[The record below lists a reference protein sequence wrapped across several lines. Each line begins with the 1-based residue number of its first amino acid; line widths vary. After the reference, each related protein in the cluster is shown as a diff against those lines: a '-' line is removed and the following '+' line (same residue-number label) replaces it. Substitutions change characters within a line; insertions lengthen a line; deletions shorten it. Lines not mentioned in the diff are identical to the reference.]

1 VLLYGFPA
9 DHEETMI
16 MNLNTIYT
24 HVREVARE
32 TGWVLEKMEEYEH
45 EATETRASHMEL
57 CSIPDEYVAP

>member
-1 VLLYGFPA
+1 
-9 DHEETMI
+9 